1 MNSSV
6 SASTTTKALTYLLTT
21 LKRYHSELTQEK
33 ELIRKE
39 KDRRDKI
46 KQDIE
51 ERTLKWNK
59 SLEEQ
64 DRLKLLY
71 LRARKELE
79 EEEAKLN
86 DVNEFLTK
94 YRGLLKS
101 KQKLVNRKKKVAL
114 QAKAKFDS
122 FYSRQLRLEKMA
134 QRLIIELQ
142 HSNRNKAIQDTVAQN
157 RQESITKNE
166 ETLIKINKDMH
177 QVHQLLMDSLHN
189 APRSKSLKSPL
200 KPAKW

>member
-1 MNSSV
+1 M
-6 SASTTTKALTYLLTT
+6 
-21 LKRYHSELTQEK
+21 
-33 ELIRKE
+33 
-39 KDRRDKI
+39 
-46 KQDIE
+46 
-51 ERTLKWNK
+51 
-59 SLEEQ
+59 SLPIP
-64 DRLKLLY
+64 L
-71 LRARKELE
+71 AG
-79 EEEAKLN
+79 KLN

-142 HSNRNKAIQDTVAQN
+142 HSNRNKALQYTIAQN

-166 ETLIKINKDMH
+166 ETLIKVNKDMH

-189 APRSKSLKSPL
+189 APRSKPLKSPV
-200 KPAKW
+200 KSAKS

>member
-1 MNSSV
+1 MKLPPFPPSGRNSPPQVKWNVTRGKAMNSSV
-6 SASTTTKALTYLLTT
+6 STSTTTKALTYLITT
-21 LKRYHSELTQEK
+21 LKRYHSELIQEK

-39 KDRRDKI
+39 KHRRDKI
-46 KQDIE
+46 KQDIA

-64 DRLKLLY
+64 DRLKVLY

-134 QRLIIELQ
+134 QR
-142 HSNRNKAIQDTVAQN
+142 
-157 RQESITKNE
+157 
-166 ETLIKINKDMH
+166 
-177 QVHQLLMDSLHN
+177 
-189 APRSKSLKSPL
+189 
-200 KPAKW
+200 

>member
-1 MNSSV
+1 M
-6 SASTTTKALTYLLTT
+6 LTT

-39 KDRRDKI
+39 KERRDKI

-101 KQKLVNRKKKVAL
+101 KQKLVNRKEKVAL
-114 QAKAKFDS
+114 QAKQNLTRSTADS
-122 FYSRQLRLEKMA
+122 
-134 QRLIIELQ
+134 
-142 HSNRNKAIQDTVAQN
+142 
-157 RQESITKNE
+157 
-166 ETLIKINKDMH
+166 
-177 QVHQLLMDSLHN
+177 
-189 APRSKSLKSPL
+189 
-200 KPAKW
+200 